1 MSTIK
6 IYGRFQWELE
16 KSADRED
23 WVRATIRH
31 TETIQIETLQ
41 KGFIDFIHSAGTH
54 YRALIQS
61 GKEKK
66 KKKQCMQITVFSLN
80 REISRGERVGC
91 DVCKAYL
98 QHERHGRIHDDNDD
112 QCNAPVMGN
121 THDLRGGRAAGR
133 GNFTTTGTTS
143 LFF

>member
-54 YRALIQS
+54 YRPLIQL
-61 GKEKK
+61 GKKKK

-98 QHERHGRIHDDNDD
+98 QHERHGRIHGDNDD